1 MQKKVAVILSG
12 CGYLDGSEITEAI
25 SALIAL
31 SSHNVD
37 YKIFAPKL
45 TVKPTSHVDES
56 LLDPAPRNTLE
67 ESARIARGK
76 IQDLEE
82 LNPKLFDGI
91 VFPGGYGVAKNLC
104 SWAQDGAKCSVNPK
118 VKETI
123 ETFFHAS
130 KPILAICIAPA
141 LIARVLGQ
149 HTSVNLTIGNDPAT
163 AEEIKK
169 TGCEHVECPVDDF
182 ITDRESKVITTPA
195 YMYETSPHQVFAGIN
210 KAVAEFVE
218 MA

>member
-1 MQKKVAVILSG
+1 MQKKIAVILSG
-12 CGYLDGSEITEAI
+12 CGYLDGSEITEAT

-31 SSHNVD
+31 SAQGVD
-37 YKIFAPKL
+37 YKIFAPKVTL
-45 TVKPTSHVDES
+45 KPTSHVDES
-56 LLDPAPRNTLE
+56 LLEPAPRNTLE
-67 ESARIARGK
+67 ESARIARGN
-76 IQDLEE
+76 IQDIAD

-104 SWAQDGAKCSVNPK
+104 SWAQDGSKCSVHPK

-123 ETFFHAS
+123 EAFYESS

-149 HTSVNLTIGNDPAT
+149 ITPVNLTIGNDKAT
-163 AEEIKK
+163 AAEIQK
-169 TGCEHVECPVDDF
+169 TGCEHVECTVDDF
-182 ITDRESKVITTPA
+182 VTDREAKVISTPA
-195 YMYETSPHQVFAGIN
+195 YMYEAKPHQVFTGIQ